1 MANVTDVKPRLM
13 AEPLHIQRLEAA
25 LNMRPF
31 MEMARQALKQPL
43 SSGSGSGTE
52 LEPEGEACIDSDDSS
67 TRVGFVKLKHKQ
79 KHRQRLLGSKEGNY
93 SHYLYLCIYSS
104 TYLIL

>member
-1 MANVTDVKPRLM
+1 MANVADGKPRLI

-67 TRVGFVKLKHKQ
+67 TRVGFVKMKYKQ
-79 KHRQRLLGSKEGNY
+79 RHRKRLLGSKEGN
-93 SHYLYLCIYSS
+93 
-104 TYLIL
+104 

>member
-1 MANVTDVKPRLM
+1 MANIADGKPRLM

-52 LEPEGEACIDSDDSS
+52 LEPEGDACIDSDDSS

-79 KHRQRLLGSKEGNY
+79 RHRKRLLGSKEGNY
-93 SHYLYLCIYSS
+93 RHNLSLLL

>member
-93 SHYLYLCIYSS
+93 SHYLYLCIYSL
-104 TYLIL
+104 THLIL